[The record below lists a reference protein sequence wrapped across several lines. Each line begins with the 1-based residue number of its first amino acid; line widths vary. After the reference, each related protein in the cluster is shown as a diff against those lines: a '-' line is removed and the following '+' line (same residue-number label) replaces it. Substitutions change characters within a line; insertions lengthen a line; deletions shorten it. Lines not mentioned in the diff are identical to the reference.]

1 MNKETTF
8 FRIRELGLV
17 AVLRSPS
24 REIALRT
31 VDALVAGGVGGIEI
45 TFTTPDAASVV
56 AELARAYGSEIL
68 LGVGT
73 LTSPEQVR
81 ESCDAGAAFLVSPH
95 CEIGLAKEMTSSGL
109 LTMIGG
115 LTPSEILQARSF
127 GADIIKLFPGSL
139 GGPDYLRALRGPFP
153 DLPIVPTGGIELA
166 NIADWFAAGAIAVGV
181 GGSLCPGSWVSA
193 GRFAEISANATR
205 FQEAINRAR
214 SPVDKVR

>member
-1 MNKETTF
+1 MNKDATLSLVQ
-8 FRIRELGLV
+8 ELGLL

-24 REIALRT
+24 KEVALRT
-31 VDALVAGGVGGIEI
+31 VDALVAGGVRGIEI

-56 AELARAYGSEIL
+56 AELARVYGGQIL

-81 ESCDAGAAFLVSPH
+81 ESLDAGAVFLVSPH

-109 LTMIGG
+109 LSMIGAF
-115 LTPSEILQARSF
+115 TPSEIMEARSL

-153 DLPIVPTGGIELA
+153 DLSILPTGGVESA
-166 NIADWFAAGAIAVGV
+166 NVADWFAAGAIAVGA
-181 GGSLCPGSWVSA
+181 GGSLCPGSWVNA
-193 GRFAEISANATR
+193 GRFADISANAAR
-205 FQEAINRAR
+205 FLEAINQAR
-214 SPVDKVR
+214 SLAAKNR